1 MANFRKVDWKETAI
15 QVAGTFLGIA
25 AGGTAQKYLS
35 DSKAISGLG
44 SGTVVA
50 DYVVPTVIL
59 GAGAFC
65 SASAKSSFLKSFG
78 FGVTAV
84 GGAKIVNQVAG
95 KELVSL
101 SASKVSEQSNTN
113 NLAVVETNLGRL
125 GRTNRIPRRV
135 PSRLWTNTSK
145 TAGVGSAELMPGIGT
160 VKGVGSAQTVLTPG
174 CGGLL

>member
-1 MANFRKVDWKETAI
+1 MAKFRKVNWKDTAI

-44 SGTVVA
+44 DTAV
-50 DYVVPTVIL
+50 DYLVPSVIL

-65 SASAKSSFLKSFG
+65 SASAKNSFLKSFG

-101 SASKVSEQSNTN
+101 SASKGSEQTN
-113 NLAVVETNLGRL
+113 ASNLALVETNLGRI
-125 GRTNRIPRRV
+125 NRIPRRV
-135 PSRLWTNTSK
+135 PSRLLNQ
-145 TAGVGSAELMPGIGT
+145 ARDVNGVGSAELMPGIGAI
-160 VKGVGSAQTVLTPG
+160 KGLGAAQTVLTPG

>member
-1 MANFRKVDWKETAI
+1 MANFRKVDWKDTAVQI
-15 QVAGTFLGIA
+15 AGTFLGIA

-35 DSKAISGLG
+35 GSKAISGLG
-44 SGTVVA
+44 STAVA
-50 DYVVPTVIL
+50 DYLVPTVIL

-65 SASAKSSFLKSFG
+65 SASSKSSFLKSFG

-101 SASKVSEQSNTN
+101 SASKGATSGV
-113 NLAVVETNLGRL
+113 AVVESNLGRV
-125 GRTNRIPRRV
+125 NRIPRRV
-135 PSRLWTNTSK
+135 PSRLWASTNK
-145 TAGVGSAELMPGIGT
+145 TEGVGGAAALMPGIGT
-160 VKGVGSAQTVLTPG
+160 VGVGGAQTIMTPG